1 MLTSISSLSPA
12 YGCTELSGPCVQSG
26 VRDTTLPLS
35 AAGTLIA
42 NTEMRFLDLNGADV
56 GAKGPGEIT
65 VRGPN
70 VMMYVLCIYRIQ
82 LIDWNSPIFEIAT
95 FLERERKSVTADYV

>member
-1 MLTSISSLSPA
+1 MKQQKNSGKCSQEWPCVRVFALSINQVDEWTCSSVVA

-26 VRDTTLPLS
+26 VRNTNLPIT

-42 NTEMRFLDLNGADV
+42 NIEMKFLDLDGSRETTT
-56 GAKGPGEIT
+56 GPGEIT

-70 VMMYVLCIYRIQ
+70 VMM
-82 LIDWNSPIFEIAT
+82 
-95 FLERERKSVTADYV
+95 